1 MDIIN
6 GFNLYPSK
14 YTGDLNYSMII
25 PEDYLSCKYYLIS
38 NGLSNLEYYDKDIGD
53 PVYIRL
59 DESRIMKVSHEFKG
73 TWIFKHVFSDYN
85 IRNIHYLIKLNEIEE
100 SINKYKLLRR
110 QS

>member
-59 DESRIMKVSHEFKG
+59 DETGMSTSSEATGNSLWVSN
-73 TWIFKHVFSDYN
+73 SDF
-85 IRNIHYLIKLNEIEE
+85 
-100 SINKYKLLRR
+100 LL
-110 QS
+110 